1 MSAARP
7 PSHDAFRLWL
17 DALAF
22 AAERHRD
29 QRRKDA
35 VASPY
40 INHPIALARVL
51 ANEAGVF
58 DPVVLA
64 AALLH
69 DTIEDTE
76 TTAAELR
83 ERFGERIASIVLEV
97 SDDPALPKAE
107 RKRRQ
112 IDGAASLSREA
123 KLVKLAD
130 KTCNLRDM
138 ASNPPADW
146 PLTRRVEYFDW
157 AKSVVDG
164 LRGTHAGLEALFDAA
179 YATRPVSA
187 PRGAIARSVA
197 GVDGCKAGWLMVAR
211 DRFGALSL
219 SIHARAAQVVATA
232 PDAVFAVDIP
242 LGLVESG
249 AREPDVLA
257 RRRLAG
263 RRQRSVFDAP
273 CAD

>member
-1 MSAARP
+1 M
-7 PSHDAFRLWL
+7 WL

-35 VASPY
+35 AASPY

-83 ERFGERIASIVLEV
+83 ERFGERIAGIVEEV
-97 SDDPALPKAE
+97 SDDSALPKAE

-112 IDGAASLSREA
+112 VEGAAALSHEA

-138 ASNPPADW
+138 ATNPPAGW
-146 PLTRRVEYFDW
+146 PLERRIEYFDW
-157 AKSVVDG
+157 AKEVVDG
-164 LRGTHAGLEALFDAA
+164 LRGSHAVLEAIFDAA
-179 YATRPVSA
+179 YAKRP
-187 PRGAIARSVA
+187 
-197 GVDGCKAGWLMVAR
+197 
-211 DRFGALSL
+211 
-219 SIHARAAQVVATA
+219 AAT
-232 PDAVFAVDIP
+232 
-242 LGLVESG
+242 
-249 AREPDVLA
+249 
-257 RRRLAG
+257 
-263 RRQRSVFDAP
+263 
-273 CAD
+273 